1 MTETPDS
8 ARPQL
13 EMLPFAQPATH
24 PGGPTMASLRML
36 NAGIG
41 AFPTIPASQAPTGVD
56 RMAVSFVRLLR
67 AAGVKVAL
75 GSAVDYGAALARTG
89 VAERG
94 PVYWSGRATL
104 IRKPE
109 DIPLYDKVFGAFW
122 DGRVLSRPQP
132 VVEEHM
138 TMAFDD
144 LPDEGNEQDQD
155 DTPENLDDGD
165 AMAVRYSRVE
175 LLRAKDF
182 GEYDTNDFSEAKRII
197 EALRLVGSPRKSR
210 RLQRARRHRTG
221 RPDLRRTVRAAMRT
235 DGTPIHREYLEH
247 SQRPRRIV
255 LLLDVSGSMESY
267 ARALM
272 RFGQAAVVGRGKV
285 EVFALGTRLTRVT
298 RELSSRD
305 PDVALAN
312 AGKRV
317 VDWSGGTRLGD
328 GLKEFNDRWAIRGMG
343 RGAIVVIL
351 SDGWDR
357 GDPAVLGEQ
366 MERLHR
372 VTYRLV
378 WVNPLKAGP
387 GYAPLARGMAAAL
400 PHVDEFIEGH
410 NLDSLVSLAELVS
423 K

>member
-1 MTETPDS
+1 
-8 ARPQL
+8 
-13 EMLPFAQPATH
+13 
-24 PGGPTMASLRML
+24 MASLRML

-41 AFPTIPASQAPTGVD
+41 AFPTIAADAIPTGVD
-56 RMAVSFVRLLR
+56 RMAVSFTRLLR
-67 AAGVKVAL
+67 AAGLKIAL
-75 GSAVDYGAALARTG
+75 GSSVDYGEALG
-89 VAERG
+89 VVGVTRRG
-94 PVYWSGRATL
+94 PVYWAGRTTL
-104 IRKPE
+104 IRRPE
-109 DIPLYDKVFGAFW
+109 DIALYDKVFGAFW

-132 VVEEHM
+132 TVEEQM

-144 LPDEGNEQDQD
+144 LPDDADEQDQD
-155 DTPENLDDGD
+155 DAPDDDDAGD
-165 AMAVRYSRVE
+165 SMAVRYSRVE

-182 GEYDTNDFSEAKRII
+182 NEYNAGDFREARRII
-197 EALRLVGSPRKSR
+197 EALRFIGSPRDSR
-210 RLQRARRHRTG
+210 RLKRAGRRSTP
-221 RPDLRRTVRAAMRT
+221 RPDLRRTVRDALRT
-235 DGTPIHREYLEH
+235 DGTPIRRSYLEH

-305 PDVALAN
+305 PDVALSA

-328 GLKEFNDRWAIRGMG
+328 GIREFNDQWAIRGMG

-366 MERLHR
+366 MQRLHR

-378 WVNPLKAGP
+378 WVNPLKAGQ

-400 PHVDEFIEGH
+400 PHIDEFIEGH
-410 NLDSLVSLAELVS
+410 SLDSLVHLAELVS